1 MVSRLPTT
9 SHIKLP
15 FWRLREADANS
26 QCPVTRLIGTW
37 LVRDVMR
44 MCLRGKPSDTTGMTK
59 LIFSALLVF
68 LLVLPTVASDQ
79 EDKAADAVA
88 AAFIQAR
95 QAAHLSKLE
104 RMGRNTFRQRA
115 CEQDMRMPSGWINEV
130 VYQTVD
136 PAHLP
141 ESAQQL
147 ASRPD
152 GYKTAARFGIG
163 VCLLTSSPGER
174 PRFSVLIAIYESRW
188 TSFLRIF
195 WE

>member
-1 MVSRLPTT
+1 
-9 SHIKLP
+9 
-15 FWRLREADANS
+15 
-26 QCPVTRLIGTW
+26 
-37 LVRDVMR
+37 
-44 MCLRGKPSDTTGMTK
+44 MTK
-59 LIFSALLVF
+59 LIFSALLIF
-68 LLVLPTVASDQ
+68 ALVLPTVASDQ

-95 QAAHLSKLE
+95 QAAHVSKLE
-104 RMGRNTFRQRA
+104 RMGRNTFRKRA
-115 CEQDMRMPSGWINEV
+115 CEQDMGMPSGWINEV

-152 GYKTAARFGIG
+152 GYKIAARVGIG

>member
-1 MVSRLPTT
+1 
-9 SHIKLP
+9 
-15 FWRLREADANS
+15 
-26 QCPVTRLIGTW
+26 
-37 LVRDVMR
+37 
-44 MCLRGKPSDTTGMTK
+44 MTK
-59 LIFSALLVF
+59 LIFSALLIFV
-68 LLVLPTVASDQ
+68 LVLPTVASDQ
-79 EDKAADAVA
+79 EDKAADAADAVA

-104 RMGRNTFRQRA
+104 RMGRNTFRQRV

-136 PAHLP
+136 PAQLP